1 MTEKPV
7 FHITL
12 LRHGESVGNAE
23 NRLQGHAD
31 FPLSDA
37 GREQARKLAAR
48 WKAEGVKF
56 DCTIASPLLRA
67 LETAQIISEALG
79 IPNFETDPLWM
90 ERDMG
95 LRAGL
100 TMAEI
105 RAQFPEQEFVNPYES
120 WSENGESEWE
130 LYLRGGQAL
139 HKLLQRPP
147 ARYLVVSH
155 GAILNKVFYSILG
168 ITPQPNYQGAHF
180 RLGNTS
186 FSIFRY
192 NPQSHHW
199 RVDVIGDT
207 YHLNANRTTG

>member
-23 NRLQGHAD
+23 NRLQGHID
-31 FPLSDA
+31 FPLSEA
-37 GREQARKLAAR
+37 GREQARKLAER

-56 DCTIASPLLRA
+56 DSTITSPLLRA
-67 LETAQIISEALG
+67 FETAQIISEALG

-95 LRAGL
+95 LHAGM
-100 TMAEI
+100 TIDEI
-105 RAQFPEQEFVNPYES
+105 RAQFPEPEFLNPYQS
-120 WSENGESEWE
+120 WSEQGESNWQ

-147 ARYLVVSH
+147 ARYLVVAH
-155 GAILNKVFYSILG
+155 GAILNKVIYSILG
-168 ITPQPNYQGAHF
+168 ITPQPNSQGVYF
-180 RLGNTS
+180 RLENTS
-186 FSIFRY
+186 FSVFRY
-192 NPQSHHW
+192 NPHSHQW
-199 RVDVIGDT
+199 RVEVIGDT
-207 YHLNANRTTG
+207 NHLNDKR

>member
-168 ITPQPNYQGAHF
+168 ITPQPNRQGAHF
-180 RLGNTS
+180 RLGNTA
-186 FSIFRY
+186 FSTFTY
-192 NPQSHHW
+192 YPHSHHW

-207 YHLNANRTTG
+207 NHLNNNRITE

>member
-1 MTEKPV
+1 MPDKPV
-7 FHITL
+7 YQITL

-23 NRLQGHAD
+23 NRLQGHSD
-31 FPLSDA
+31 FPLSEK
-37 GREQARKLAAR
+37 GRAQAQVLAAR
-48 WKAEGVKF
+48 WKLEGMIF
-56 DCTIASPLLRA
+56 DFVIASPLSRA
-67 LETAQIISEALG
+67 LETAQIIVTDLG
-79 IPNFETDPLWM
+79 LGDVETDPLWL

-95 LRAGL
+95 RRSGM
-100 TMAEI
+100 TMSEI
-105 RAQFPEQEFVNPYES
+105 RAQFTEAEFVNPFES
-120 WSENGESEWE
+120 WSENGESDWE

-186 FSIFRY
+186 FSTFTY
-192 NPQSHHW
+192 NPQAHHW

-207 YHLNANRTTG
+207 NHLRDKNK

>member
-7 FHITL
+7 YHLTL
-12 LRHGESVGNAE
+12 LRHGESVGNVE
-23 NRLQGHAD
+23 NRLQGLSD
-31 FPLSDA
+31 FPLSDE
-37 GREQARKLAAR
+37 GRAQARKLAAR
-48 WKAEGVKF
+48 WKAEGIFF
-56 DCTIASPLLRA
+56 DSVIASPLSRA
-67 LETAQIISEALG
+67 LETAQIIAAELG
-79 IPNFETDPLWM
+79 LTNLETDPLWV

-95 LRAGL
+95 LRSGM

-105 RAQFPEQEFVNPYES
+105 RAQFPEQDFVNPYES
-120 WSENGESEWE
+120 WSENGESDWE

-168 ITPQPNYQGAHF
+168 ITPQPNSQGAHF
-180 RLGNTS
+180 RLENTS
-186 FSIFRY
+186 FSRFRY

-199 RVDVIGDT
+199 RVEVIGDT
-207 YHLNANRTTG
+207 SHLKNG

>member
-1 MTEKPV
+1 MNETPL

-31 FPLSDA
+31 FPLSDL
-37 GREQARKLAAR
+37 GREQARKLAER

-56 DCTIASPLLRA
+56 DSTIASPLIRA
-67 LETAQIISEALG
+67 WETAQIISEALG
-79 IPNFETDPLWM
+79 VPNFETDPLWM

-95 LRAGL
+95 LRSGMTL
-100 TMAEI
+100 EEI
-105 RAQFPEQEFVNPYES
+105 HARYPEPEFLNPYES
-120 WSENGESEWE
+120 WSEQGESDWE
-130 LYLRGGQAL
+130 LYLRAGQAL

-155 GAILNKVFYSILG
+155 GAILNQALYSILG
-168 ITPQPNYQGAHF
+168 IIPQPNRQGARF

-186 FSIFRY
+186 FSTFLYDPR
-192 NPQSHHW
+192 SHHW

-207 YHLNANRTTG
+207 HHLTGKFAHP

>member
-1 MTEKPV
+1 MGENQATY
-7 FHITL
+7 HITL

-31 FPLSDA
+31 FPLSEA

-48 WKAEGVKF
+48 WRAEGVKF
-56 DCTIASPLLRA
+56 DATVTSPLARA

-79 IPNFETDPLWM
+79 IPRFETDPLWK

-95 LRAGL
+95 ERSGM
-100 TMAEI
+100 TIEEI
-105 RAQFPEQEFVNPYES
+105 RARYPEPDFLNPYEA
-120 WSENGESEWE
+120 WSEQGESDWE

-147 ARYLVVSH
+147 AHYLVVSH
-155 GAILNKVFYSILG
+155 GAILNKVLYSILG
-168 ITPQPNYQGAHF
+168 IIPQPNRQGAHF

-186 FSIFRY
+186 LSTFIY

-199 RVDVIGDT
+199 RVEVIGDT
-207 YHLNANRTTG
+207 YHLNGK